1 MNISD
6 WLTALC
12 LFAGHAAKQY
22 PAMDL
27 VAIAQYLAHQLRA
40 GQGLDL
46 LLLKEL
52 VSVMTVRP
60 HAMTVRKGPSS

>member
-1 MNISD
+1 
-6 WLTALC
+6 
-12 LFAGHAAKQY
+12 
-22 PAMDL
+22 MDL